1 MKKTITVFTPTYNR
15 ATLLVRGYEALC
27 RQTSTDCCWL
37 IIDDG
42 STDNTSNLVRSWL
55 NISTFQLVD
64 DGFEGFSK
72 DSSWLH
78 IRYCYKENGGLHTG
92 YNKAIELMDTELCV
106 CIDSDDYMPDD
117 AVEKIVKCW
126 REKASDKV
134 AGILGLDFYINGGPI
149 GGYFPEGI
157 DTLHIIDMVPKYK
170 HHGDVKVVHR
180 TQLLK
185 EVAPQP
191 SFPGE
196 KYFNPIYL
204 FYKVDMQYPL
214 LLLND
219 NLCFVEYQ
227 EDGMTLNIFRQYVS
241 SPRSFSELRRLLMSR
256 KDISVLFKFKQ
267 AIHYVSSEIRCRNRN
282 WLKDSPQRFLTIVA
296 LPLGILLY
304 LYINYKANKRYVSK

>member
-15 ATLLVRGYEALC
+15 ATLLARGYEALC

-42 STDNTSNLVRSWL
+42 STDDTSNLVRSWL
-55 NISTFQLVD
+55 NTSTLQLVD

-117 AVEKIVKCW
+117 AVEKILKCW
-126 REKASDKV
+126 KERGNPNV
-134 AGILGLDFYINGGPI
+134 AGILGLDFYINGEPI
-149 GGYFPEGI
+149 GGYFPDGI
-157 DTLHIIDMVPKYK
+157 DNLRIVEMSPKYK
-170 HHGDVKVVHR
+170 HYGDVKMVHR
-180 TQLLK
+180 TELLK

-191 SFPGE
+191 SFEGE
-196 KYFNPIYL
+196 KNFNPIYL
-204 FYKVDMQYPL
+204 FHKVDMKYPL
-214 LLLND
+214 LLLNE

-227 EDGMTLNIFRQYVS
+227 TEGMTFNIYKQYVN

-256 KDISVLFKFKQ
+256 KDVSLLFKFRQ
-267 AIHYVSSEIRCRNRN
+267 AIHYVSSEIRCRNRD
-282 WLKDSPQRFLTIVA
+282 WLKYSPQKTLTILAV
-296 LPLGILLY
+296 PLGFLFY
-304 LYINYKANKRYVSK
+304 LYTNYKTDS